1 MLWKYS
7 RFNNMS
13 TTASVLIIYTG
24 GTIGMVKNPA
34 TGSLTPFQFD
44 QILKEVPELNKFGY
58 HLETYT
64 FDPIIDSSNVNP
76 EFWVRLARLIEENY
90 EKYDGFVILHGTD
103 TMAYSASALSFVLEN
118 QSKPIIFTGSQLP
131 VGAIRT
137 DGKENL
143 ITAIEIAAA
152 QRNGDPL
159 VPEVCVY
166 FENQLFRGNRTTK
179 HNADY
184 FNAFRS
190 ENYPALANV
199 GVYINYNYSYIHYP
213 TTKSKLKIHTD
224 LNSDVAILKI
234 FPGIGENVVDAI
246 LHIENLKALVI
257 ETYGSGNAPTHKW
270 LIKKIEKAISSGL
283 IVLNITQCQAGSVE
297 MGKYETSVELE
308 KAGVLSGYDLTTEA
322 AVTKLMFL
330 LGQKL
335 PKVEFIKKL
344 NSSISGEINI

>member
-1 MLWKYS
+1 MLKK
-7 RFNNMS
+7 
-13 TTASVLIIYTG
+13 ASVLIIYTG

-34 TGSLTPFQFD
+34 TGSLTPFKFD
-44 QILKEVPELNKFGY
+44 QILKEVPELNKFGF
-58 HLETYT
+58 HLDTIT

-76 EFWVRLARLIEENY
+76 KFWIELVDIIDKNY

-103 TMAYSASALSFVLEN
+103 TMSYSASALSFMLEN
-118 QSKPIIFTGSQLP
+118 QTKPVIFTGSQLP

-152 QRNGDPL
+152 KRNDEPL

-166 FENQLFRGNRTTK
+166 FENKLFRGNRTTK

-199 GVYINYNYSYIHYP
+199 GIYINYNYNYIHYP
-213 TTKSKLKIHTD
+213 TFKAKLITHRELD
-224 LNSDVAILKI
+224 SNVAILKV
-234 FPGIGENVVDAI
+234 FPGISENVVDAI
-246 LHIENLKALVI
+246 LNIKDLKAVVL
-257 ETYGSGNAPTHKW
+257 ESFGSGNALTEKW
-270 LIKKIEKAISSGL
+270 FIKKLEKAIEKGL
-283 IVLNITQCQAGSVE
+283 IVLNVTQCQAGSVE
-297 MGKYETSVELE
+297 MGKYETSEDMLNI
-308 KAGVLSGYDLTTEA
+308 GVLSGFDSTTEA

-335 PKVEFIKKL
+335 PKEEFILKL